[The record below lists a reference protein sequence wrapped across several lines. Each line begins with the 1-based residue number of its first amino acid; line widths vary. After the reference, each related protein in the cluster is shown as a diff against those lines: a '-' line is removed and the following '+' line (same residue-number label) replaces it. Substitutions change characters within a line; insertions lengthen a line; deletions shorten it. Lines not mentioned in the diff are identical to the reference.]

1 MEEVLSQGSVPCFG
15 KNEGHLAVRILVR
28 LGLVVFWLHS
38 SKTSTERPQIPLDI
52 TCTLESCEFTVLRF

>member
-28 LGLVVFWLHS
+28 LGCFFFGCTVVKLQQKGPKS
-38 SKTSTERPQIPLDI
+38 L
-52 TCTLESCEFTVLRF
+52 